1 MFLLLLL
8 ILKTEEVKMDF
19 QRKGMPPPPMGVL
32 NQTKLAIMVVL
43 VFVGVLVIG
52 GVCLLPACCRRRKQ
66 KEGTASS
73 GPCSGADRFQR

>member
-52 GVCLLPACCRRRKQ
+52 GV
-66 KEGTASS
+66 
-73 GPCSGADRFQR
+73 